1 MINTLIIHTPPTV
14 LSRRHLSEIGVSE
27 SRHGGRYPLHHVS
40 SPSESSLSITYKS
53 KFIHAPPRL
62 SHASCITHTHTH
74 THTHT
79 TRYNRAPHQVRTWQS
94 ESTIGSRKTPHI
106 RTSLSRVVPAHPCS
120 SLTVCDLNQPLPLL
134 YSSPPL
140 LLPTNVH
147 LGRRSSKKDSVG
159 EPAEGLRKPAEGA
172 EGSLAPDPPRS
183 LLRLCSSSSSSSSSL
198 THWLPA

>member
-79 TRYNRAPHQVRTWQS
+79 QHAIIEHPIRS
-94 ESTIGSRKTPHI
+94 ELGSRKAPLAVEKHH
-106 RTSLSRVVPAHPCS
+106 TSALHCPELSRRILAPHSLFVILINPSPS
-120 SLTVCDLNQPLPLL
+120 ST
-134 YSSPPL
+134 PPL
-140 LLPTNVH
+140 LSSFPPTSTLEGEVV
-147 LGRRSSKKDSVG
+147 RRI
-159 EPAEGLRKPAEGA
+159 P
-172 EGSLAPDPPRS
+172 
-183 LLRLCSSSSSSSSSL
+183 
-198 THWLPA
+198 